1 MVMNATAD
9 LGVTFEQPCETTDD
23 IKALRR
29 ITSAPIS
36 VDETLVSVNDMAAI
50 AHEGVAEVA
59 NIKINRVGGLT
70 KARRIRDLAIAH
82 GIQIYVM
89 ATGGSALADAE
100 AAALAQST
108 PEEFRLGC
116 WACQDMLTVDVAP
129 RRGPRSEN
137 GELFVPNEP
146 GLGFAPDEALLGD
159 PVAVY
164 GGQ

>member
-1 MVMNATAD
+1 MTSYLLHFD
-9 LGVTFEQPCETTDD
+9 DEQMESTT
-23 IKALRR
+23 
-29 ITSAPIS
+29 
-36 VDETLVSVNDMAAI
+36 
-50 AHEGVAEVA
+50 
-59 NIKINRVGGLT
+59 LT
-70 KARRIRDLAIAH
+70 
-82 GIQIYVM
+82 
-89 ATGGSALADAE
+89 E

-164 GGQ
+164 DGK

>member
-1 MVMNATAD
+1 VLRSAAGRLFVHDNGEDPGKAYW
-9 LGVTFEQPCETTDD
+9 
-23 IKALRR
+23 ALRR
-29 ITSAPIS
+29 
-36 VDETLVSVNDMAAI
+36 
-50 AHEGVAEVA
+50 
-59 NIKINRVGGLT
+59 
-70 KARRIRDLAIAH
+70 
-82 GIQIYVM
+82 
-89 ATGGSALADAE
+89 E

-164 GGQ
+164 GGQSDG

>member
-1 MVMNATAD
+1 MSDSRRIFQVNAGSTELSPFHECYANSATVLRSAAGRLFVHD
-9 LGVTFEQPCETTDD
+9 NGEDPG
-23 IKALRR
+23 KAYWALRR
-29 ITSAPIS
+29 
-36 VDETLVSVNDMAAI
+36 
-50 AHEGVAEVA
+50 
-59 NIKINRVGGLT
+59 
-70 KARRIRDLAIAH
+70 
-82 GIQIYVM
+82 
-89 ATGGSALADAE
+89 E

-164 GGQ
+164 GGQSDG